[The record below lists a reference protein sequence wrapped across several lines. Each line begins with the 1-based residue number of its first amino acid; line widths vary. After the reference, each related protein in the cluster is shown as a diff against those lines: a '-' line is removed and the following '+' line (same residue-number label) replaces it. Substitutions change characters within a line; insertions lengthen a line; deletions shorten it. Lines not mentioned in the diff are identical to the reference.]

1 MPYSGNWETSK
12 YTNDPRGRGG
22 QWEAEWVRLA
32 WCCVKSGQGEEGRV
46 GVGVK
51 EVPEDGGRI
60 GEVKRAHE
68 NSDGVSGCSSP

>member
-1 MPYSGNWETSK
+1 M
-12 YTNDPRGRGG
+12 
-22 QWEAEWVRLA
+22 
-32 WCCVKSGQGEEGRV
+32 KSGQGEEGRV